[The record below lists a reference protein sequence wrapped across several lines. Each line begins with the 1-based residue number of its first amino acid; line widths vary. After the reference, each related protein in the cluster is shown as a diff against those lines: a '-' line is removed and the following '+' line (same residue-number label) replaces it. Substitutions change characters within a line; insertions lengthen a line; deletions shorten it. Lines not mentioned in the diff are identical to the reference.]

1 MRRRVYVYFALTFVL
16 GVAVGGAGVFSY
28 GWHSGHWHRGLN
40 RRGVVRRLT
49 GQLKL
54 SDPQVRQ
61 INQIMDDSEKKQD
74 QLREQ
79 FQPQIE
85 ALREETR
92 DRIRKILS
100 PDQVARFN
108 DIVRQYDE
116 RMRPRKRP

>member
-54 SDPQVRQ
+54 SDPQVQ
-61 INQIMDDSEKKQD
+61 QLNQIMDDSENKQD

-79 FQPQIE
+79 FRPQIE